1 MLRTAVVP
9 GSFDPITKGHLDII
23 KRTSAIYDHVIV
35 AVVHN
40 PNKKSLFDL
49 SERIDLIEHSID
61 GIDNVEVD
69 SFVGLLTD
77 YVMSKN
83 IKVIVKGLRAVSDFE
98 YEFQM
103 AMMNKSVTPEI
114 ETLFMMTGSE
124 YSFLSSSMVKEVA
137 QLGGNINSFVS
148 PYVYEKLTEK
158 MKGEI

>member
-1 MLRTAVVP
+1 MERIAVCP

-23 KRTSAIYDHVIV
+23 RRTSAIFDRVIV

-40 PNKKSLFDL
+40 PNKQSLFDL
-49 SERIDLIEHSID
+49 EERIDMIEHSID
-61 GIDNVEVD
+61 GINNVEVD

-77 YVMSKN
+77 YVMNKN

-137 QLGGNINSFVS
+137 LLGGNIRSFVS
-148 PYVYEKLTEK
+148 PYVSEKLTEK
-158 MKGEI
+158 INGED